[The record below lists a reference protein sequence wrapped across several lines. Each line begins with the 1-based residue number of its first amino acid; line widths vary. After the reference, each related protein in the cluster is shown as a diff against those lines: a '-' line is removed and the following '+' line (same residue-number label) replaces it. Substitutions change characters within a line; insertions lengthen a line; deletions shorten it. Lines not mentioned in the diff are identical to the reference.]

1 MCARSPRIAAGLAA
15 RIMALYKYFK
25 TCDGP
30 AQLLFGKEVE
40 QEVKKI
46 QEKGKKRGVYTR
58 LSQEEKAVIA
68 KYASENGVPKALIHF
83 KEKKVREASVRDWKR
98 AYENE
103 LKTKCKSAKIGE
115 AITVRSLPAKKRGR
129 PPILGEKMDQ
139 SLRDIIV
146 GMRSRGTPIGTT
158 VVIGIGRG
166 LIMKSKNVS
175 PGYYCASENIELSRE
190 WAKSVLRRMGYSK
203 RRASSSTKIS
213 PENFADVQKLFLND
227 IRSVVVMEDIPED
240 LILNWDQT
248 AMKIVPS
255 SSWTMEKRGCKRV
268 KISAADDK
276 RQITAVFA
284 CSMSGTFLPVQLI
297 YKGTTQR
304 CLPTFAFPSDWH
316 ITHTANH
323 WSSEVTMIDY
333 IKKIIVP
340 YVTEK
345 RKELKLSSS

>member
-25 TCDGP
+25 TCDSP

-115 AITVRSLPAKKRGR
+115 AITVHSLPAKKRGR

-139 SLRDIIV
+139 SLRI
-146 GMRSRGTPIGTT
+146 
-158 VVIGIGRG
+158 
-166 LIMKSKNVS
+166 
-175 PGYYCASENIELSRE
+175 
-190 WAKSVLRRMGYSK
+190 
-203 RRASSSTKIS
+203 
-213 PENFADVQKLFLND
+213 
-227 IRSVVVMEDIPED
+227 
-240 LILNWDQT
+240 
-248 AMKIVPS
+248 
-255 SSWTMEKRGCKRV
+255 
-268 KISAADDK
+268 
-276 RQITAVFA
+276 
-284 CSMSGTFLPVQLI
+284 
-297 YKGTTQR
+297 
-304 CLPTFAFPSDWH
+304 
-316 ITHTANH
+316 
-323 WSSEVTMIDY
+323 
-333 IKKIIVP
+333 
-340 YVTEK
+340 
-345 RKELKLSSS
+345 